1 MNPKKFPL
9 RAVAGFALTVAFA
22 LGRRSGTVPDQQA
35 GEWAARQAG
44 QALLTFENMFG
55 EVPKTINIEDK

>member
-22 LGRRSGTVPDQQA
+22 LGRRSGTDPDQQA
-35 GEWAARQAG
+35 GEWAARQADI
-44 QALLTFENMFG
+44 ALSNFETSHG
-55 EVPKTINIEDK
+55 PVPKTVDLEDA